1 MKAHQRG
8 FTLVELI
15 VVIVILGILAA
26 TALPRFVN
34 LGSDARLAQMQ
45 AIGASMEAAKQLVQA
60 KWLAAGSATMA
71 TVDIGGGT
79 TVAVVTGQTGANAV
93 RNGMPTAAAAGM
105 GAAIQ
110 TPTSVSCAVTGGN
123 YVCTYSG
130 FATCTT
136 TYDASTGSGPVSV
149 NQPASVRN

>member
-1 MKAHQRG
+1 MKAIQRG

-60 KWLAAGSATMA
+60 KWLAAGSASMA

-79 TVAVVTGQTGANAV
+79 TVAVVTGQVGANAI

-123 YVCTYSG
+123 YVCTYTG
-130 FATCTT
+130 IATCTA
-136 TYDASTGSGPVSV
+136 TYDASTGSGPVTVNTPSSV
-149 NQPASVRN
+149 CN

>member
-1 MKAHQRG
+1 MKAQRG

-34 LGSDARLAQMQ
+34 LGSDARAAAMQ
-45 AIGASMEAAKQLVQA
+45 AVAASMESAKQLVQG

-71 TVDIGGGT
+71 NVDIGGGVN
-79 TVAVVTGQTGANAV
+79 VAVVTGQTGADAV
-93 RNGMPTAAAAGM
+93 RNGMPLDTAAGI

-110 TPTSVSCAVTGGN
+110 TPTSVACAVTGGN
-123 YVCTYSG
+123 YVCTYTG
-130 FATCTT
+130 VTGCTV
-136 TYDASTGSGPVSV
+136 TYDSSTGSGPVTV
-149 NQPASVRN
+149 AASATTCN